1 MENIEIWKDI
11 EGYAGKYQISN
22 QGRVF
27 SVVRNQYK
35 SLRKDKDGYFRA
47 TLTDTSGKNRVEPI
61 HRLVANAFIEKKE
74 GCNVVNHLDS
84 NRQNNCVD
92 NLEWTTILGNNRHAW
107 EHRQKTERKKHMK
120 KMTQASL
127 PSCINYYEVYK
138 DEELI
143 GTFRGLKETA
153 ATIGVNEKTVR
164 NCVRENRLS
173 RKGYRFVCL
182 GGDCRVRH

>member
-47 TLTDTSGKNRVEPI
+47 TLTDASGKNRTEPI

-107 EHRQKTERKKHMK
+107 EHQQKNEREKHIK
-120 KMTQASL
+120 EMTQASL
-127 PSCINYYEVYK
+127 PSITSYYEVYR
-138 DEELI
+138 DGELI

-153 ATIGVNEKTVR
+153 AAIGVNEQTVR